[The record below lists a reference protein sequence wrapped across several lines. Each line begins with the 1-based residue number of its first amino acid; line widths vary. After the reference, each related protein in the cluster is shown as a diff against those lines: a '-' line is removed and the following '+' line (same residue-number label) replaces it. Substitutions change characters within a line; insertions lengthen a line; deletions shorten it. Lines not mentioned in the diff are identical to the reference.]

1 MDFRCGTDQ
10 EEYPSN
16 KIKIP
21 VIIANYELPFN
32 LSDNNLS
39 FSHGGFSKKKN
50 ILNEQAIKT
59 TMKPRLDKEP
69 LMLVVSLT
77 KYIVSPNFV

>member
-1 MDFRCGTDQ
+1 M
-10 EEYPSN
+10 
-16 KIKIP
+16 
-21 VIIANYELPFN
+21 IIANYELPFN

-39 FSHGGFSKKKN
+39 FSHDGFSKKKKH
-50 ILNEQAIKT
+50 ILNEQASKT

-77 KYIVSPNFV
+77 KYVVSPNFV

>member
-1 MDFRCGTDQ
+1 MKT
-10 EEYPSN
+10 
-16 KIKIP
+16 P

-32 LSDNNLS
+32 LSDDNLS
-39 FSHGGFSKKKN
+39 FSYGGFSKKYIY

-69 LMLVVSLT
+69 VMLVVSLT
-77 KYIVSPNFV
+77 KYVVSPNFV